1 MQWDNTITSIFNWL
15 SSLSW
20 PIAVFFIFLIL
31 KSPISWLL
39 THLKSIRW
47 KDWIFEIGDK
57 VPVYSPTDN
66 KFHEV
71 VLQPPIP
78 AAKVKAEKIA
88 RLSDEEIEQ
97 SRIRA
102 QQRLDE
108 DTKRAG
114 YQRGKLF
121 QVPDSG
127 KWAIAWEIEV
137 NAGIVLKDSAKK

>member
-1 MQWDNTITSIFNWL
+1 MQWDNTITAIFNWL
-15 SSLSW
+15 GSLSW
-20 PIAVFFIFLIL
+20 PIAVLLIFLIF

-39 THLKSIRW
+39 KNLKSVRW

-57 VPVYSPTDN
+57 VPAYSPTEN

-78 AAKVKAEKIA
+78 TAKVPVAEIS

-97 SRIRA
+97 SRKRA

-108 DTKRAG
+108 DTKRVG

-121 QVPDSG
+121 QVADSG
-127 KWAIAWEIEV
+127 KWAIAWHLEV
-137 NAGIVLKDSAKK
+137 GERITIKDSASK